1 MYDRIMIA
9 LEDALGRA
17 EAETKYWRELAE
29 ARAADCE
36 QLKKRVQGLEAVCQ
50 SRAGEIAALKREKA
64 ELEKKSEQFEN
75 VWTALMRTST
85 ESGRKHDCMEARKTG
100 VDD

>member
-1 MYDRIMIA
+1 MYERIMTA

-17 EAETKYWRELAE
+17 EAETKYWREMAE

-36 QLKKRVQGLEAVCQ
+36 QLKKRVRGLEAVCQ

-64 ELEKKSEQFEN
+64 ALEKKSEQFER
-75 VWTALMRTST
+75 VWAALM
-85 ESGRKHDCMEARKTG
+85 
-100 VDD
+100 DDAEEGAAGGGADTDREPGE